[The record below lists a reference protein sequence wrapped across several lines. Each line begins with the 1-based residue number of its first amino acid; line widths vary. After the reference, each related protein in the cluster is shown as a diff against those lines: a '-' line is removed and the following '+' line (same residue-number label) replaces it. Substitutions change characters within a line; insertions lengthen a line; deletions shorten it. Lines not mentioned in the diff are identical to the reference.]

1 MASKTCLPTTAWFL
15 RDEEGRPLGQ
25 IRRSR
30 LPEVGAE
37 VGGDGELASA
47 VTVEV
52 EELRPNLLH
61 APLQG
66 GREDEGVSGAGTR

>member
-52 EELRPNLLH
+52 EELRPTCSMRRFKVVVRMK
-61 APLQG
+61 A
-66 GREDEGVSGAGTR
+66 